1 MVETLVNGAGFL
13 TPTFLVGAVLG
24 AATVD
29 TFVVVEAVIYAAILA
44 LVLVTGFA
52 YSTLL
57 ERKLIGRFQDR
68 YGPNRVGPFG
78 LMQPAA
84 DGVKLFFK
92 EDVVPATVDRPM
104 YFLAPLIV
112 VVTALLAFAVIP
124 IGPTFNVGGHPVE
137 LALMDVNVGI
147 LFTLAITS
155 ITVYGIVLAGWSSNN
170 KYSLLGGIRSAAQM
184 ISYELALGLGL
195 VGVLLIT
202 GSLSLQDIV
211 NQQDKIWTLNCF
223 RTPIGFFV
231 YLLAGIAE
239 TNRAPFDLA
248 EAEGELG
255 AGYHTEYVGMRFG
268 MFFLAEYINMI
279 TVSAIATT
287 FFLGGWQG
295 PWVATIPILGVLW
308 FILKVFL
315 FMCGYMW
322 LRATL
327 PRIRYDRL
335 MRLGWLVLLP
345 LGILNVLWAS
355 FFYALF
361 QTFGWV

>member
-1 MVETLVNGAGFL
+1 MGLSGTAPVFAPVI
-13 TPTFLVGAVLG
+13 GAVLG
-24 AATVD
+24 ATHLD
-29 TFVVVEAVIYAAILA
+29 LFVVVEAVIYAAVLA
-44 LVLVTGFA
+44 LMLVTGFA
-52 YSTLL
+52 YTTLL
-57 ERKLIGRFQDR
+57 ERKLIGRMQVR

-78 LMQPAA
+78 LLQPAA

-92 EDVVPATVDRPM
+92 EDVVPANVDRPT
-104 YFLAPLIV
+104 YFLAPMIM
-112 VVTALLAFAVIP
+112 VVTALLAFSVIP
-124 IGPTFNVGGHPVE
+124 IGPTFEIAGHPVE

-184 ISYELALGLGL
+184 ISYELAIGLGL
-195 VGVLLIT
+195 VGVILVT
-202 GSLSLQDIV
+202 GSLNLQDIV
-211 NQQDKIWTLNCF
+211 NQQDKLWTINAL
-223 RTPIGFFV
+223 RTPLGFIAYV
-231 YLLAGIAE
+231 IAGVAE

-268 MFFLAEYINMI
+268 MFFLAEYVNMI
-279 TVSAIATT
+279 TVSGIATT

-295 PWVATIPILGVLW
+295 PLVGTIPILGVVW

-315 FMCGYMW
+315 CLCGFMW

-327 PRIRYDRL
+327 PRLRYDRL

-345 LGILNVLWAS
+345 IGILNILWAA
-355 FFYALF
+355 FFFSLF

>member
-1 MVETLVNGAGFL
+1 VDVLGGAGGLLTLVSPL
-13 TPTFLVGAVLG
+13 GAVLG
-24 AATVD
+24 AQSLDA
-29 TFVVVEAVIYAAILA
+29 FVVVEAIIYAALLA
-44 LVLVTGFA
+44 FVLVTGFA

-57 ERKLIGRFQDR
+57 ERKLIGRMQVR
-68 YGPNRVGPFG
+68 YGPNRVGPYG
-78 LMQPAA
+78 LLQPAA

-92 EDVVPATVDRPM
+92 EDVVPATVDRPT
-104 YFLAPLIV
+104 YFLAPMIM

-124 IGPTFNVGGHPVE
+124 IGPTFNIAGHPVE
-137 LALMDVNVGI
+137 LALMDVNIGI

-184 ISYELALGLGL
+184 ISYELAIGLGL
-195 VGVLLIT
+195 VGVLIIS

-211 NQQDKIWTLNCF
+211 NQQDKIWTINAF
-223 RTPIGFFV
+223 RTPIGFIV

-268 MFFLAEYINMI
+268 MFFLAEYVNMI

-295 PWVATIPILGVLW
+295 PWVGTIPILGVVW

-315 FMCGYMW
+315 GMCGYMW

-345 LGILNVLWAS
+345 LGIANVLWAS
-355 FFYALF
+355 FFYALW